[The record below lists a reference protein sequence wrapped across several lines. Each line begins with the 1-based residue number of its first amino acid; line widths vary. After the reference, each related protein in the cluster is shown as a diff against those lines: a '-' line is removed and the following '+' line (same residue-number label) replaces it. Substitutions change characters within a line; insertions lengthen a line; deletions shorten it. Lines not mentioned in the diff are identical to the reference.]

1 MMEKYVLFSVND
13 ELYAIDIL
21 AVTSV
26 EESMKFVR
34 VPGAPDFLN
43 GIVHIRNE
51 VLPVVDLGYVFGFE
65 KREAISKLLVIMVDG
80 KNLSFNVDDVLG
92 IYTAEEEG
100 LGIPGIARTPANCYA
115 NRVLRKDDRL
125 IIEISPEK
133 ILSSAEKNEIDAIIA
148 QCSEP
153 VE

>member
-1 MMEKYVLFSVND
+1 MGKYILFSVND

-26 EESMKFVR
+26 EESMKYVR

-65 KREAISKLLVIMVDG
+65 KRDIINKLLVIMVEG

-92 IYTAEEEG
+92 IYTSEDEG
-100 LGIPGIARTPANCYA
+100 MGLPGLARTPANSYA
-115 NRVLRKDDRL
+115 NRVLYKDDKL

-133 ILSSAEKNEIDAIIA
+133 ILSSAEKNEIDMIIE
-148 QCSEP
+148 QCKNQ
-153 VE
+153 

>member
-1 MMEKYVLFSVND
+1 MGKYILFSVND

-26 EESMKFVR
+26 EESMKYVR

-65 KREAISKLLVIMVDG
+65 KRI
-80 KNLSFNVDDVLG
+80 
-92 IYTAEEEG
+92 
-100 LGIPGIARTPANCYA
+100 
-115 NRVLRKDDRL
+115 
-125 IIEISPEK
+125 
-133 ILSSAEKNEIDAIIA
+133 
-148 QCSEP
+148 
-153 VE
+153 